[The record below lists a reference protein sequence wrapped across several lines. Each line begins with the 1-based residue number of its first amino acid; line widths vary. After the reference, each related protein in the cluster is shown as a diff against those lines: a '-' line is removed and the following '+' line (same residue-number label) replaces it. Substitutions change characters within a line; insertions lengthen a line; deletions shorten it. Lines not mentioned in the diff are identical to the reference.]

1 MSVSNVLR
9 RGLASAAVSATGLA
23 VLGAVIAS
31 PGLPSAQASAA
42 APRAATPA
50 SLTANSIALTGAV
63 TAISEAPD
71 GAVYYSAGSA
81 VYVVSGTPWPTPTPV
96 LLFHASG
103 RVLAIA
109 ANSADV
115 FVDVN
120 KTVTEYKRANNAKV
134 RQWTLTQRHR
144 PTSAGLYVV
153 GSRVWAWTDWN
164 TDSTG
169 FEYGNV
175 YRFTNSSA
183 TVHRVSSNNAYPY
196 DAAADSTGFYYEA
209 IRSNQTN
216 GYLVRV
222 TPSGTVLKVT
232 DTHLSGPLALAGG
245 RVDLLAERYNSHA
258 GLYFD
263 SYRESTLAHVYSR
276 RVSPAYFDIARTGT
290 RLLAVGTVGK
300 VSELSPTTGAV
311 LASVPAPG
319 VPGASM
325 ALAGPAADVLA
336 ASGGSYSLYRITG

>member
-1 MSVSNVLR
+1 V
-9 RGLASAAVSATGLA
+9 LA
-23 VLGAVIAS
+23 V
-31 PGLPSAQASAA
+31 
-42 APRAATPA
+42 
-50 SLTANSIALTGAV
+50 
-63 TAISEAPD
+63 
-71 GAVYYSAGSA
+71 
-81 VYVVSGTPWPTPTPV
+81 
-96 LLFHASG
+96 
-103 RVLAIA
+103 A

-120 KTVTEYKRANNAKV
+120 KTVTEYKRANSAKV
-134 RQWTLTQRHR
+134 RQWTLTGQHR

-153 GSRVWAWTDWN
+153 GSRVWAWTDWS
-164 TDSTG
+164 TDQSG
-169 FEYGNV
+169 LEYGNV

-196 DAAADSTGFYYEA
+196 DTAADTTGFYYEA

-245 RVDLLAERYNSHA
+245 RVDLLAQRYNSHP

-276 RVSPAYFDIARTGT
+276 RVSPRYFDIAGTGT
-290 RLLAVGTVGK
+290 RLLAVGTMGEVR
-300 VSELSPTTGAV
+300 ELSPTTAAV
-311 LASVPAPG
+311 LSSVN

-325 ALAGPAADVLA
+325 ALAGPVPAVLA
-336 ASGGSYSLYRITG
+336 VSGGSYSLNRITG

>member
-9 RGLASAAVSATGLA
+9 RGLASAAVSATALA
-23 VLGAVIAS
+23 LLAGAVIAS

-42 APRAATPA
+42 PPRAATPA
-50 SLTANSIALTGAV
+50 SLQANPISLTGTV

-81 VYVVSGTPWPTPTPV
+81 VYVVNDTHAATPL

-103 RVLAIA
+103 RVLAVA

-115 FVDVN
+115 FVDVK

-134 RQWTLTQRHR
+134 RQWTLTQRHG

-153 GSRVWAWTDWN
+153 GSRVWAWTDWS
-164 TDSTG
+164 TDQTG
-169 FEYGNV
+169 LEYGNV
-175 YRFTNSSA
+175 YRFTTSSA
-183 TVHRVSSNNAYPY
+183 TVHRVSSNNAFPY

-209 IRSNQTN
+209 IRSNGTT

-245 RVDLLAERYNSHA
+245 RLDLLAQRYNSHA

-276 RVSPAYFDIARTGT
+276 RVSPRYFEIAGTGT
-290 RLLAVGTVGK
+290 RLLAVGTLGK
-300 VSELSPTTGAV
+300 VSELSPTTGTV

-319 VPGASM
+319 VPGASL
-325 ALAGPAADVLA
+325 ALAGPAPAVLA
-336 ASGGSYSLYRITG
+336 VNGGVYSLDRITG